1 MGGGKR
7 WGNRETDGDGQGG
20 GGGQG
25 ATQGLTDLATRGDM
39 K

>member
-20 GGGQG
+20 GGVG
-25 ATQGLTDLATRGDM
+25 AGGDAGSD
-39 K
+39 